1 MDFVDY
7 HKLLSR
13 SQFTINHSHTTMHI
27 LIFIALLAAIIFGP
41 QLWAKRILSKYSRS
55 RDDFPGT
62 GGELALHLLD
72 RLKMPHIKVEVTE
85 LGDHYDP
92 LEKTVRLSQDN
103 WSGKSLTAVVTAA
116 HEVGHA
122 MQDYMGYQPLHA
134 RTKLIAIA
142 QVAEKIGAGLMI
154 MIPVITIVAHIPAAG
169 VLLFLGGLA
178 SLGASVIVHLITLPV
193 EWDASFKRALPILAA
208 GQYLSIKDQRAAR
221 KILTACALTYVAGSL
236 SSLLNLWRWI
246 AILRR

>member
-7 HKLLSR
+7 HKPC

-41 QLWAKRILSKYSRS
+41 QLWAKQILTKYSRT

-62 GGELALHLLD
+62 GGELARHLLD
-72 RLKMPHIKVEVTE
+72 RLKLPHIKVEVTE

-92 LEKTVRLSQDN
+92 IEKTVRLSQDN

-134 RTKLIAIA
+134 RTKLIVIA
-142 QVAEKIGAGLMI
+142 QMAEKFGAGLMI
-154 MIPVITIVAHIPAAG
+154 MIPVITVLVRLPAAG
-169 VLLFLGGLA
+169 VLMFLGGLA
-178 SLGASVIVHLITLPV
+178 SLGTSVVVHFVTLPV
-193 EWDASFKRALPILAA
+193 EWDASFRRALPILEKGEYISA
-208 GQYLSIKDQRAAR
+208 KDQRAAR
-221 KILTACALTYVAGSL
+221 RILTACALTYVASSL
-236 SSLLNLWRWI
+236 TSLLNLWRWI

>member
-1 MDFVDY
+1 MPFLI
-7 HKLLSR
+7 LL
-13 SQFTINHSHTTMHI
+13 
-27 LIFIALLAAIIFGP
+27 LVLLAIIFGP
-41 QLWAKRILSKYSRS
+41 QFWAKRVLTKYSKHRK
-55 RDDFPGT
+55 DFPGT
-62 GGELALHLLD
+62 GEQFAQHLLD
-72 RLKMPHIKVEVTE
+72 ELSMSNVKVEVTE
-85 LGDHYDP
+85 AGDHYDP
-92 LEKTVRLSQDN
+92 SEKAVRLSQTN
-103 WSGKSLTAVVTAA
+103 LEGKSLTAVATAA

-122 MQDYMGYQPLHA
+122 VQDHIGYQPLQA
-134 RTKLIAIA
+134 RTRLITIA
-142 QVAEKIGAGLMI
+142 QVAEKVGAGLMV

-178 SLGASVIVHLITLPV
+178 SLGASVVVHLITLPV

-208 GQYLSIKDQRAAR
+208 GQYLSTKDQRAAR